1 MLENI
6 IYVRIDHWG
15 DMGHTTYNLLDT
27 YITHYKNYLP
37 NPIKFLNFL
46 KMKAVTHI
54 TMQLVFTFPLIME
67 KLYLG

>member
-1 MLENI
+1 
-6 IYVRIDHWG
+6 
-15 DMGHTTYNLLDT
+15 MGHTIYNLLDT

-54 TMQLVFTFPLIME
+54 TMQLVFTVPLIME